1 MEFYPNSKTIM
12 LARGFNFEK
21 WVTNDPVLQE
31 YFNKNETMQN
41 NFQETGDDALF
52 TKSQFS
58 CAKIKFKRVL
68 VVD

>member
-1 MEFYPNSKTIM
+1 M

-41 NFQETGDDALF
+41 NFQETGDDTLF
-52 TKSQFS
+52 TKPQFS